1 VAQNQPFPKLYL
13 QKIASLRES
22 GFRNWDAFAKMSI
35 LNGKGYVLSSY
46 RESCGVVVN
55 LNTMTAVGGS
65 YGMECQLKDAKM
77 IVADDVN
84 INIGGVWSG
93 GDVPY
98 MRSYTPL
105 SGGGLNYTDEVTPE
119 GAPEKAFFQKE
130 KKRLFLAMGESGVGA
145 WDTSDPS
152 ALWKLGQ
159 PLGSF
164 YTENGYEIFHR
175 AIDVVA
181 ENQYIFVL
189 AGDDQRGV
197 LAIVSPTEPDYELS
211 WLSSASQVGE
221 LDINS
226 LPVLLKKS
234 GDRIFIATKN
244 NILIIDVA
252 DATRLTLVETISV
265 VATDIEVMGDV
276 LIVAS
281 GNIMYAIQLDSIGY
295 WRQCCR
301 PIIY

>member
-1 VAQNQPFPKLYL
+1 
-13 QKIASLRES
+13 
-22 GFRNWDAFAKMSI
+22 
-35 LNGKGYVLSSY
+35 
-46 RESCGVVVN
+46 
-55 LNTMTAVGGS
+55 
-65 YGMECQLKDAKM
+65 
-77 IVADDVN
+77 
-84 INIGGVWSG
+84 
-93 GDVPY
+93 
-98 MRSYTPL
+98 
-105 SGGGLNYTDEVTPE
+105 
-119 GAPEKAFFQKE
+119 
-130 KKRLFLAMGESGVGA
+130 
-145 WDTSDPS
+145 
-152 ALWKLGQ
+152 
-159 PLGSF
+159 
-164 YTENGYEIFHR
+164 
-175 AIDVVA
+175 
-181 ENQYIFVL
+181 
-189 AGDDQRGV
+189 
-197 LAIVSPTEPDYELS
+197 LS